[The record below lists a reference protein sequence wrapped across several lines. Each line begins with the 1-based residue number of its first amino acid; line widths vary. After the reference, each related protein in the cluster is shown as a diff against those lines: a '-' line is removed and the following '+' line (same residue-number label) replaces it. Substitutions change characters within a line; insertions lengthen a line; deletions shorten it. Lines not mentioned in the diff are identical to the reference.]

1 MMPKPKRLL
10 YAALSVLF
18 MGIGGLIFFPI
29 GMRAVFSVLVTAR
42 PTDRADVIVVLAGST
57 GDRVR
62 EGVRLYHAGVAP
74 RILMTGGPFFD
85 TSMAAMMADYAVSLG
100 VPSENILIEDAA
112 LSTHTNA
119 TGSLPILQAMHA
131 RRVLLVTSRFHTARS
146 YRTFRDVL
154 PPDMHLFVQGS
165 DDGVDPE
172 TWWRHG
178 EMAETVLIELGKT
191 VYYGVSY

>member
-1 MMPKPKRLL
+1 MPKPKRLF

-18 MGIGGLIFFPI
+18 ISIGGLIFFPI

-85 TSMAAMMADYAVSLG
+85 TFPRTAPTASAG
-100 VPSENILIEDAA
+100 G
-112 LSTHTNA
+112 LSGGA
-119 TGSLPILQAMHA
+119 GWVRGRIPRA
-131 RRVLLVTSRFHTARS
+131 RAWGFLKPKSPERKRWESGWRAR
-146 YRTFRDVL
+146 
-154 PPDMHLFVQGS
+154 GWC
-165 DDGVDPE
+165 GA
-172 TWWRHG
+172 G
-178 EMAETVLIELGKT
+178 
-191 VYYGVSY
+191 